1 VALARRAAH
10 GASHV
15 IVALNAQRTKEL
27 RELGHVPTPPR
38 PQTGF
43 ARGRLSPKS
52 RPHLFCKTDGQRN
65 FSSAITTT
73 VPDIRL
79 HNPAITVATMTK

>member
-1 VALARRAAH
+1 VGRARRTAPGPAH
-10 GASHV
+10 RNRTLTA
-15 IVALNAQRTKEL
+15 NRTKEL

-52 RPHLFCKTDGQRN
+52 RPHLFMDDLFALALGSQEGL
-65 FSSAITTT
+65 SSSR
-73 VPDIRL
+73 RL
-79 HNPAITVATMTK
+79 LGV